1 MTILIQLLAGLGFIF
16 IGTQFLTANMKQA
29 VGARFHALIGKA
41 TGHPL
46 KSAAAG
52 IAAGA
57 VIQSTNAV
65 TFIVIS
71 LVTAGVATVRQAMP
85 IVTWSYAGS
94 TVRLLLASVDIDLV
108 VLCGIA
114 LLGIAFLLG
123 YDRDPKWRNLV
134 AALLGL
140 ALLLYG
146 VEMMVLASAPL
157 SASETVKNFLGYAQN
172 FYPWGFIAG
181 AVLATIIQGQT
192 VSVIAVALAAG
203 GVLNIDQT
211 FLIVVGSNLGSGV
224 MTVTQGAGLM
234 GTARQLNLY
243 QLILK
248 LIGVGIFLPALAIE
262 HYTGIPLITSLIT
275 RITADAA
282 LQVTALHWLFQLVS
296 AGIATPL
303 NGPLY
308 ALLQR
313 WSPPTSEETLG
324 KPVFIGGLTDVE
336 ASIAGELIEKE
347 QARLFH
353 RLPHFL
359 DLVREPSEVSVCQGE
374 IGDFKRPPTRAELRQ
389 GGTELLAAIEKFVKA
404 TLDTLSNTQD
414 QDHLLMLW
422 ARCQTLRDLQ
432 SAMDSLCGDL
442 DLLSKSELYHQGAA
456 NIAEAVHAVL
466 RIAET
471 ELSGPHPRN
480 HKLVLDLTSDRAEA
494 LRAVRE
500 DLLGRLPEATIDQRR
515 ALWAAIDQV
524 DHIVWLLQRYVLSFQ
539 H

>member
-1 MTILIQLLAGLGFIF
+1 MVIFIQLLAGLGFIF

-29 VGARFHALIGKA
+29 VGARFHTLIGRA
-41 TGHPL
+41 TGNPL

-52 IAAGA
+52 VAAGA

-94 TVRLLLASVDIDLV
+94 SIRLLLASVDIGLV

-123 YDRDPKWRNLV
+123 YDRDPKWRNLI

-146 VEMMVLASAPL
+146 VELMVLASAPL
-157 SASETVKNFLGYAQN
+157 SNSVSVKNFLGLAQK

-181 AVLATIIQGQT
+181 TVMASVVQGQT

-203 GVLNIDQT
+203 GVLSIDQT
-211 FLIVVGSNLGSGV
+211 FLIVVGSNLGAGV
-224 MTVTQGAGLM
+224 MTVTQGAGLQ

-248 LIGVGIFLPALAIE
+248 LIGVSVFLPALAVE
-262 HYTGIPLITSLIT
+262 HYAGLPLVTSLIT
-275 RITADAA
+275 HITADAA
-282 LQVTALHWLFQLVS
+282 LQVTALHWMFQLVS

-324 KPVFIGGLTDVE
+324 KPVFIGGLSDVQSSV
-336 ASIAGELIEKE
+336 ARELIEKE

-359 DLVREPSEVSVCQGE
+359 DQVRRPSEVKACGGE
-374 IGDFKRPPTRAELRQ
+374 IGKLKRAPTRAELRQ
-389 GGTELLAAIEKFVKA
+389 GGVELLDTIEKFVKA
-404 TLDTLSNTQD
+404 TLDELSGKQD
-414 QDHLLMLW
+414 QDQLLMLW
-422 ARCQTLRDLQ
+422 GRCQTLRDLQ
-432 SAMDSLCGDL
+432 STIDSLCSDL
-442 DLLSKSELYHQGAA
+442 TILGKSESYHEGAT
-456 NIAEAVHAVL
+456 NIAEAMHAVL
-466 RIAET
+466 CIAEV
-471 ELSGPHPRN
+471 ELSGPDPRDP
-480 HKLVLDLTSDRAEA
+480 KLVLDLTSDRAA
-494 LRAVRE
+494 TLRTVRE
-500 DLLGRLPEATIDQRR
+500 NLLARPPDASVDDRR
-515 ALWAAIDQV
+515 ALWATIDHVDNAI
-524 DHIVWLLQRYVLSFQ
+524 WLLQRYVRSF
-539 H
+539 HD